1 MSKFRD
7 TQLLLND
14 MYKAVQKSLLYTDTL
29 TYEQF
34 CKDEKTIDAV
44 LHNIQILG
52 EAAKQIPADFR
63 DGNSTIEWE
72 KIIRSR
78 HILVHNYHEIDKE
91 IIWKIIENYLPPLK
105 TSLEEIMTKF

>member
-7 TQLLLND
+7 TQLLLQD
-14 MYKAVQKSLLYTDTL
+14 MYKAVQKSLLYTKHL
-29 TYEQF
+29 TFEQF
-34 CKDEKTIDAV
+34 CEDEKTLDAV

-52 EAAKQIPADFR
+52 EAANQIPADFR
-63 DGNSTIEWE
+63 AENNVIEWD

-91 IIWKIIENYLPPLK
+91 IIWKIIETYLPPLK
-105 TSLEEIMTKF
+105 ISLEEMIKH